1 MGAVETPVLST
12 NGTSEFRITP
22 HLLPVGPYLVR
33 LTVSMLGTQVFGVGQ
48 GYIQIISSPLVAVIS
63 GGTKVARGFNRSL
76 VFDASLSY
84 DPDEENQQSSSK
96 LLLLENW

>member
-1 MGAVETPVLST
+1 MGAVEAPVLST
-12 NGTSEFRITP
+12 NGTSEFRITS
-22 HLLPVGPYLVR
+22 HLLPVGGYLVR

-48 GYIQIISSPLVAVIS
+48 GYFQIISSPLVAVIS